1 MSDQALDMRATASAR
16 PSANRFRFLTK
27 GTFWLAVPGVL
38 FLLAWFVL
46 PSLQMMSVAF
56 VDDAGVFSAAG
67 FARMVE
73 SPLYRRV
80 LGTTFSVGFQVAVL
94 CVLLGYPL
102 AYWLATLSGR
112 SQRILMMLVLLP
124 FWTSALVKNF
134 SWLVLLG
141 RNGVVSATLGFFGIE
156 GGQELLFARGTVIFG
171 MTHTMLPLAVI
182 TMLPVLNQIDKGLLS
197 AARTLGAGSSQA
209 FWRIFFHLSMRG
221 VATAFLLVFV
231 ASLGFFITPALLG
244 SPKET
249 LIGQIIIMQ
258 IQQLQNWQF
267 GAVLA
272 LVLMLSTLLAI
283 LLFDRVFGISSVT
296 GGEKPRNSDNHFR
309 RIGLMINIGLAEVFA
324 RVETFWVRNLPGL
337 PSRWILDVY
346 CVALVLLLL
355 FPIVGFI
362 PMAFTSNT
370 FMAFPPEGFSMR
382 WFETF
387 FDSPLWVS
395 ATVRSFV
402 VGVITAA
409 VTLGLATMVA
419 LSLVRSKGKVSTAVF
434 LLFISP
440 MVVPPI
446 VIATSLFY
454 VFADIGLVATTL
466 GIVIGHTV
474 IALPIVFV
482 VLLATFKGHDWRLD
496 QAASTLGAG
505 QLAIAWRIT
514 LPLVRPGIIV
524 GFITGFLQSF
534 EELTITM
541 FIGGGLITTLPKQMW
556 DDILFQVNPTL
567 AAASVIV
574 LLVVTA
580 LFVMMELFGSSAAM
594 SRRTG
599 K

>member
-1 MSDQALDMRATASAR
+1 MTDQALDMPATTSGGSRALA
-16 PSANRFRFLTK
+16 FLRTS
-27 GTFWLAVPGVL
+27 GFWLAVPGVA
-38 FLLAWFVL
+38 FLLVWFVA
-46 PSLQMMSVAF
+46 PSLQMMGTAF
-56 VDDAGVFSAAG
+56 VDKAGDFSMAG
-67 FARMVE
+67 FERMFT

-80 LGTTFSVGFQVAVL
+80 LSTTFTVGFQVAVI
-94 CVLLGYPL
+94 CVVLGYPL

-112 SQRILMMLVLLP
+112 SQRVLMMLVLLP

-141 RNGVVSATLGFFGIE
+141 RNGVVSAVLGWMGID
-156 GGQELLFARGTVIFG
+156 GGQGMLFSRPTVVFG
-171 MTHTMLPLAVI
+171 MAHTMLPLAVI
-182 TMLPVLNQIDKGLLS
+182 TMLPVLNQIDKGLMS
-197 AARTLGAGSSQA
+197 AARTLGAGNAQA
-209 FWRIFFHLSMRG
+209 FWRIYFHLSMRG

-272 LVLMLSTLLAI
+272 LVLMASTLLAI
-283 LLFDRVFGISSVT
+283 LVFDRIFGISSVT
-296 GGEKPRNSDNHFR
+296 GGDKPRSSSNRFR
-309 RIGLMINIGLAEVFA
+309 KVGLWINIALAEVFA
-324 RVETFWVRNLPGL
+324 RIETFWGRNVKGL
-337 PSRWILDVY
+337 QGRWILNVY
-346 CVALVLLLL
+346 CVLLILLLL

-370 FMAFPPEGFSMR
+370 FMAFPPDGFSLR
-382 WFETF
+382 WFDTF
-387 FDSPLWVS
+387 FSSPLWVS
-395 ATVRSFV
+395 ATIRSFV
-402 VGVITAA
+402 VGTITAA
-409 VTLGLATMVA
+409 LTLAIATMVA
-419 LSLVRSKGKVSTAVF
+419 LALVRSKGRAGTAVF

-454 VFADIGLVATTL
+454 VFADIGLIATTL
-466 GIVIGHTV
+466 GIIIGHTV
-474 IALPIVFV
+474 IAMPIVFV

-496 QAASTLGAG
+496 QAASTLGASP
-505 QLAIAWRIT
+505 LAIAWRIT
-514 LPLVRPGIIV
+514 LPLVKPGIIV

-556 DDILFQVNPTL
+556 DDILLQVNPTL

-580 LFVMMELFGSSAAM
+580 LFVLMEIFGSSAAM

>member
-1 MSDQALDMRATASAR
+1 MTDQALDIPATTSPGAR
-16 PSANRFRFLTK
+16 TFAFLRS
-27 GTFWLAVPGVL
+27 GGFWLALPGVL
-38 FLLAWFVL
+38 FLLVWFVV
-46 PSLQMMSVAF
+46 PSLQMMGTAF
-56 VDDAGVFSAAG
+56 VDKTGAFSTAG
-67 FARMVE
+67 FERMV
-73 SPLYRRV
+73 SSALYQRV
-80 LGTTFSVGFQVAVL
+80 LSTTFSVGFQVAVI
-94 CVLLGYPL
+94 CVVLGYPL

-141 RNGVVSATLGFFGIE
+141 RNGVVAAILNGLGIDM
-156 GGQELLFARGTVIFG
+156 GQGLLFNRTTVVLG
-171 MTHTMLPLAVI
+171 MAHTMLPLAVI
-182 TMLPVLNQIDKGLLS
+182 TMLPVLNQIDKGLMS
-197 AARTLGAGSSQA
+197 AARTLGAGNSQA
-209 FWRIFFHLSMRG
+209 FWRIYFHLSMRG

-272 LVLMLSTLLAI
+272 LVLMASTLLAI
-283 LLFDRVFGISSVT
+283 VVFDRIFGISSVT
-296 GGEKPRNSDNHFR
+296 GGDKPRSASNRFR
-309 RIGLMINIGLAEVFA
+309 KVGLLVNMGLAEVFA
-324 RVETFWVRNLPGL
+324 RVEGFWGRNVKGL
-337 PSRWILDVY
+337 KGRWILNVY
-346 CVALVLLLL
+346 CVLLILALL

-370 FMAFPPEGFSMR
+370 FMAFPPEGFSLR
-382 WFETF
+382 WFDTF
-387 FDSPLWVS
+387 FSSPLWVS
-395 ATVRSFV
+395 ATIRSFV

-409 VTLGLATMVA
+409 LTLGIATMVA
-419 LSLVRSKGKVSTAVF
+419 LALVRSKGRAGTAVF

-454 VFADIGLVATTL
+454 VFADIGLIATTL
-466 GIVIGHTV
+466 GIIIGHTV

-496 QAASTLGAG
+496 QAAATLGAG
-505 QLAIAWRIT
+505 SLAIAWRIT
-514 LPLVRPGIIV
+514 LPLVKPGIIV

-574 LLVVTA
+574 LLVVTV
-580 LFVMMELFGSSAAM
+580 LFVLMEIFGSSAAM
-594 SRRTG
+594 SRRAG